1 MGAVRSSLVLNDG
14 MTSTLRRINKAMGLM
29 LNNFEAVQR
38 ASGQAINTQDI
49 AQARQE
55 IGRANAQ
62 LDEMERN
69 YREINDQQSTLNKQL
84 NSGNKSAGGLLSKLK
99 GVAAA
104 YLGMKTLGSLV
115 ELSDTQAQTEARLNL
130 MVDDNNTVDSLE
142 AKIRASA
149 TRARAAYQTTAD
161 AVSKLGMQ
169 AGDAFSSNDELI
181 AFTELLNKSFVVA
194 GTSASGVDSVML
206 QLTQALAAGK
216 LQGEELNAVLDNAQ
230 PIVANI
236 KRYLTEVE
244 KIDASNIKELA
255 SEGVLTADIIK
266 NAMFYCADDIN
277 TKFNAMPMTWGQ
289 VWTGM
294 KDKAILS
301 LEPVLQKIGE
311 LASDQQVQN
320 TISGLLNGFALLAQ
334 LLLGV
339 FNIGVKVYNFFAKNW
354 STLGPLVWGIVA
366 AFAAYNTALLIHKG
380 YLAGAAIVEG
390 IKAVAAY
397 ASAKATL
404 KAAEAAGVNTA
415 ALGSE
420 AAAAA
425 LAAAGLTA
433 EQVAT
438 AAATV
443 GQTAFNTA
451 LWACPITWII
461 AAVIALIVVFFM
473 FTEQIMGAIYWLG
486 ALFKNIGLWIAN
498 CGIAAWEVIKNVGLW
513 FANLGLS
520 IWAVIKNIGLW
531 FANLGHAAW
540 AIIKNTGLWF
550 ANLGMGIWNVL
561 KAAASNV
568 GTAFSNAWISIQI
581 GFWSMVNA
589 VMQGIKSLAEKAN
602 KCLGWMGVN
611 IDTSGLDFASKK
623 IDELN
628 GKKESYKSIS
638 EAWDEGFN
646 TFAYE
651 NVGDAMSTYDYAS
664 VTDAWNTNDLDWS
677 KVGEGFNTFDT
688 FEDGWGSDAYSK
700 GAEVG
705 AGIKDAISFDKLLGG
720 AGGDAGAASNGD
732 LLGYGDTLEGI
743 AGDTSS
749 IAGGTDKTTEELAY
763 LRDIAE
769 QEAINRFTTAE
780 VKIDMT
786 GMTNRIDGSLDID
799 GVVDELTTGF
809 VDALTTAAEGVHD
822 DEL

>member
-334 LLLGV
+334 ILLGV

-568 GTAFSNAWISIQI
+568 GTAFSNAWIGIQI

-664 VTDAWNTNDLDWS
+664 VTDAWNTNELDWS

-688 FEDGWGSDAYSK
+688 FTDGWASEA
-700 GAEVG
+700 
-705 AGIKDAISFDKLLGG
+705 FQ
-720 AGGDAGAASNGD
+720 AGAAWGD
-732 LLGYGDTLEGI
+732 GVADKVSGMFNPDLGAATEYDSGAYALDQTAMNTG
-743 AGDTSS
+743 S
-749 IAGGTDKTTEELAY
+749 IADSTGGMADALEVSTEQLEY

-769 QEAINRFTTAE
+769 RDAINRFTTAE

-786 GMTNRIDGSLDID
+786 GMTNRIEGGADLD
-799 GVVDELTTGF
+799 GVLSTLTDGF
-809 VDALTTAAEGVHD
+809 TEALVTAAEGVHT
-822 DEL
+822 